1 MRINLLEQTQN
12 ELKFELIGEGHTFSS
27 ALHAM
32 LLTDD
37 SVDFTGYN
45 ILHPLVAEPIIY
57 VRTKGRRKPE
67 NALLAASEKLR
78 KSLTGLQRGFN
89 RVIQKTQS
97 AE

>member
-1 MRINLLEQTQN
+1 MRVSLLEQTKN

-37 SVDFTGYN
+37 SVDFAGYN

-57 VRTKGRRKPE
+57 IRTKGRRKPE
-67 NALLAASEKLR
+67 NALIAASENLR
-78 KSLTGLQRGFN
+78 KKLNGIQRVFN
-89 RVIQKTQS
+89 RVMKK
-97 AE
+97 

>member
-1 MRINLLEQTQN
+1 MRVNLLEHTKN

-32 LLTDD
+32 LLKDK
-37 SVDFTGYN
+37 SVEFTGYN

-67 NALLAASEKLR
+67 NALIDASENLR
-78 KSLTGLQRGFN
+78 KYLTGLQRAFYH
-89 RVIQKTQS
+89 VVLQTQ
-97 AE
+97 ETV